1 MKLDLERNRQA
12 ENYTILLY
20 LAVVLTLVLLALL
33 QIIHCVVKKKKKIR
47 YIISNFSVIAKG
59 VLEILNVSG
68 SIILI
73 ILVIIIGLIFHIA
86 QTVIELYQSLC
97 VLVRQYIRSQSRTRY
112 QHILYQEEWHGW
124 WDLETLT
131 FMRPPGR

>member
-20 LAVVLTLVLLALL
+20 LAVVLALVLLALL
-33 QIIHCVVKKKKKIR
+33 QIIHCVVKKVK

-97 VLVRQYIRSQSRTRY
+97 VLVRQYTRSQSRTRY

>member
-33 QIIHCVVKKKKKIR
+33 QIIHCVVKIVN
-47 YIISNFSVIAKG
+47 YIISNFPVIVKG

>member
-33 QIIHCVVKKKKKIR
+33 QIIHCVVKIVN
-47 YIISNFSVIAKG
+47 YIISNLSVIAKG
-59 VLEILNVSG
+59 VSEILNVSG

-86 QTVIELYQSLC
+86 QTVIKLYQSLC
-97 VLVRQYIRSQSRTRY
+97 VLVRRYNRSQSRTRY

>member
-20 LAVVLTLVLLALL
+20 LAVVLTLVLLVLL
-33 QIIHCVVKKKKKIR
+33 QIIHCVVKIVN
-47 YIISNFSVIAKG
+47 YILSNFSVIVKG

-73 ILVIIIGLIFHIA
+73 ILAIIIGLIFHIA

-97 VLVRQYIRSQSRTRY
+97 VLVRQYIRSQNRTRY